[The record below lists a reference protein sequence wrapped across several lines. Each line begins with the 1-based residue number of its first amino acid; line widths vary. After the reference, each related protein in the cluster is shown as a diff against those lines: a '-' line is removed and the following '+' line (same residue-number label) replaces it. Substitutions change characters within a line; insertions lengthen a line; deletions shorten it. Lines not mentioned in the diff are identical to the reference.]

1 MSAPPTVPGAA
12 GKPERPR
19 QSPRAYWRAFRQ
31 LSRRGAGASA
41 AAPVPPPGSM
51 TVLEHLEE
59 LRTRLLKCLIALTV
73 TTGVSLVYAEQ
84 LVDFLTAPVGGRSA
98 LASIE
103 VTENIS
109 IFMRVVLLSG
119 LVLGLPLLLHQVVAY
134 LAPGLHPRERRWLYV
149 LLPAMTF
156 FFLAGMAFAWFVM
169 VPVSLPFLINFLGI
183 PTHPR
188 PLNYVG
194 FVVSLLFWV
203 GAAFEMPLVFFFLAK
218 LKLVTARQLL
228 RGWRYAVMGMA
239 TLAALITPTV
249 DPINMALV
257 MAPLLVLYVL
267 SIILARLA

>member
-19 QSPRAYWRAFRQ
+19 PSPRAYWRAFRQ
-31 LSRRGAGASA
+31 LGRRGAQAAQPGA
-41 AAPVPPPGSM
+41 M

-59 LRTRLLKCLIALTV
+59 LRVRLLKSLIALTV

-84 LVDFLTAPVGGRSA
+84 LVDFLTGPIGGRSA

-109 IFMRVVLLSG
+109 IFMRVTLLGG
-119 LVLGLPLLLHQVVAY
+119 LVLGLPLVLHQVIAY
-134 LAPGLHPRERRWLYV
+134 LAPGLQPRERRWLYV

-156 FFLAGMAFAWFVM
+156 FFVAGMAFAWWVM
-169 VPVSLPFLINFLGI
+169 MPVSLPFLINFLGI

-188 PLNYVG
+188 PLNYIG

-203 GAAFEMPLVFFFLAK
+203 GAAFEMPLVVFFLAK
-218 LKLVTARQLL
+218 LKLVTARQLV
-228 RGWRYAVMGMA
+228 RGWRYAFMAIA

-257 MAPLLVLYVL
+257 TAPLLLLYVL